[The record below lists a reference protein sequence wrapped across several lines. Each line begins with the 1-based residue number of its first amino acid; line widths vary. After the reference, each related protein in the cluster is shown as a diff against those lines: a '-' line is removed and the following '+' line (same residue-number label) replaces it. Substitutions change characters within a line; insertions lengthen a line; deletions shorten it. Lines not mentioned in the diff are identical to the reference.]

1 MRKAMILTMSLAIV
15 MALVSG
21 CATAAK
27 GPSDEELIKG
37 VLANWKAGM
46 EGKDIAKIE
55 SGISSEF
62 KHYEWDDKAGL
73 IGFLKQTFNQGDLD
87 NAKVNIDNAKID
99 IEKGTATVYPVEMSA
114 AFGSA
119 TIEFSMKKEADGQ
132 WRAVGIT
139 VEGV

>member
-1 MRKAMILTMSLAIV
+1 MILTMSLAIV

-37 VLANWKAGM
+37 VLGNWKAGI
-46 EGKDIAKIE
+46 EGKDIAKVE

-62 KHYEWDDKAGL
+62 KHYEWGDKAGL
-73 IGFLKQTFNQGDLD
+73 VGFLKQSFDQGDLN
-87 NAKVNIDNAKID
+87 NAKVNIDNAKIT

-114 AFGSA
+114 SFGSA
-119 TIEFSMKKEADGQ
+119 TIEFNMKKEADGQ
-132 WRAVGIT
+132 WRAVGVT